1 MGLSTFG
8 VSLPVELTQLFA
20 YICATRRLDLRTHH
34 RHAVYDRALAT
45 ADELLVMCKS
55 HFGSLHPATAS
66 AYNNV
71 GLMHKL
77 LGNYEKSRAAYHES
91 LRLYG
96 EVCGKDHASYAAA
109 LSNLGMLERGHV
121 IESEAND
128 GNDGEETEDGA
139 AKEEG
144 VDLGQLRDENVGEF
158 PKKMSALERMQLNE
172 SAIEYLDEAYR
183 IRISELGENH
193 PHSITS
199 RSQLGSALASAVIA
213 ERKQQLHGLIERE
226 LRILKDRRNVS
237 NAREMEDHVPEAI
250 AKAAAK
256 SSSSPNRLS
265 KRRYEAAEDHLRGAL
280 NTAVDNPRGEC
291 VTPLAYLPSGTSKA
305 SSGAGITLPNLPKK
319 DRSLSKKERKKLEK
333 ERRREKRKKAP
344 ERQHAT
350 SQMSPVKGIAARV
363 STLSAATAAQN
374 LAVFKKY
381 HCDWIRLTLGD
392 STQDMDKQAQDTGRL
407 TEAMEESRN
416 LYEAALHV
424 RSSILPAHHPEVSST
439 CCRQGTA
446 WTNAL
451 LQVIATKFSLAE
463 LLDSPRGPDVDAGKF
478 DEKRANVL
486 REEILEF
493 LQEKDEK
500 S

>member
-1 MGLSTFG
+1 MSK
-8 VSLPVELTQLFA
+8 P
-20 YICATRRLDLRTHH
+20 AT
-34 RHAVYDRALAT
+34 YRALAT
-45 ADELLVMCKS
+45 ADELLDMCKS

-66 AYNNV
+66 AYNNL

-77 LGNYEKSRAAYHES
+77 LGNYEQSRDAYHES

-121 IESEAND
+121 MESEANE
-128 GNDGEETEDGA
+128 GEETEDGDA
-139 AKEEG
+139 EED
-144 VDLGQLRDENVGEF
+144 VELGQLRDENVGKL
-158 PKKMSALERMQLNE
+158 PTKMSALERMQLNE

-213 ERKQQLHGLIERE
+213 ERKQQLRSLIEKE

-237 NAREMEDHVPEAI
+237 DAREMEDHVPEAI
-250 AKAAAK
+250 AKAATK

-265 KRRYEAAEDHLRGAL
+265 KRRYEAAEEHLRGAL
-280 NTAVDNPRGEC
+280 NTAVDNPRGES
-291 VTPLAYLPSGTSKA
+291 VTPLADLPSGTSKA
-305 SSGAGITLPNLPKK
+305 SSRAGLTLPNLPKK

-333 ERRREKRKKAP
+333 ERRREKRNAP
-344 ERQHAT
+344 EKHHATNQT

-374 LAVFKKY
+374 LAVFKKNY
-381 HCDWIRLTLGD
+381 CDWIRLTMGD
-392 STQDMDKQAQDTGRL
+392 GSQDMDTQVHDTGRL
-407 TEAMEESRN
+407 IDAMEEARN

-424 RSSILPAHHPEVSST
+424 RSSILPAHHPEVSFF
-439 CCRQGTA
+439 CCGRLSQRQL
-446 WTNAL
+446 TN
-451 LQVIATKFSLAE
+451 
-463 LLDSPRGPDVDAGKF
+463 
-478 DEKRANVL
+478 
-486 REEILEF
+486 
-493 LQEKDEK
+493 
-500 S
+500 

>member
-1 MGLSTFG
+1 MVFLSSSHSHNS
-8 VSLPVELTQLFA
+8 SLHL
-20 YICATRRLDLRTHH
+20 CGHWLDLRTHH

-71 GLMHKL
+71 GLMNKL
-77 LGNYEKSRAAYHES
+77 LGNYEQSRAAYHES

-121 IESEAND
+121 IESEANE
-128 GNDGEETEDGA
+128 GEETEDGA
-139 AKEEG
+139 AKEEE
-144 VDLGQLRDENVGEF
+144 VDLGQLRDENVGEL
-158 PKKMSALERMQLNE
+158 PKKMSAMERMQLNE

-213 ERKQQLHGLIERE
+213 ERKQQLNSLIEKE
-226 LRILKDRRNVS
+226 LRILKDRRNIS
-237 NAREMEDHVPEAI
+237 DAREMEDHVPEAI
-250 AKAAAK
+250 AKAATK
-256 SSSSPNRLS
+256 SSSSSNRLS

-280 NTAVDNPRGEC
+280 NTAVDNPRGES

-305 SSGAGITLPNLPKK
+305 SSRAGLTLPNLPKK
-319 DRSLSKKERKKLEK
+319 DRSLTKKERRKLDK
-333 ERRREKRKKAP
+333 ERRREKRKAP
-344 ERQHAT
+344 EKHHAT

-374 LAVFKKY
+374 LALFKKY

-392 STQDMDKQAQDTGRL
+392 GSQDMDKQAHDTGRL

-416 LYEAALHV
+416 LYEAALYV
-424 RSSILPAHHPEVSST
+424 RSSILPAHHPEVS
-439 CCRQGTA
+439 
-446 WTNAL
+446 
-451 LQVIATKFSLAE
+451 FS
-463 LLDSPRGPDVDAGKF
+463 R
-478 DEKRANVL
+478 
-486 REEILEF
+486 
-493 LQEKDEK
+493 
-500 S
+500 